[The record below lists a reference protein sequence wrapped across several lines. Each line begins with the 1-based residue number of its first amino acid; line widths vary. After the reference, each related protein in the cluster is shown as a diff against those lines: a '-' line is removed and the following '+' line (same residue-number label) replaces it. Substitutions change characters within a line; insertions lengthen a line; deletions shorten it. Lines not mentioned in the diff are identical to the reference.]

1 MNWRNREKRR
11 DKEHLE
17 KTALLFIQLS
27 FGMLL
32 FIIIFFLRQEIFS
45 SFAMYIIFVICSYKK
60 TIKLTQYSLRLYVF
74 RNDKLCLKVISEYAS
89 LKLLNFQPKCRRT

>member
-32 FIIIFFLRQEIFS
+32 FIIIFSLRREIFS
-45 SFAMYIIFVICSYKK
+45 SFAMYIVFVICSYKK
-60 TIKLTQYSLRLYVF
+60 AIKLTQYPLRLYF
-74 RNDKLCLKVISEYAS
+74 FGNDKLCLKVINECAS